1 MTIEK
6 YNSAKA
12 IRENIDGINLEIQ
25 RIENLMKK
33 YIEDSDL
40 QFVLQFTSAVY
51 FNKIEDLEREF
62 LIL

>member
-51 FNKIEDLEREF
+51 INKIEDLEREF